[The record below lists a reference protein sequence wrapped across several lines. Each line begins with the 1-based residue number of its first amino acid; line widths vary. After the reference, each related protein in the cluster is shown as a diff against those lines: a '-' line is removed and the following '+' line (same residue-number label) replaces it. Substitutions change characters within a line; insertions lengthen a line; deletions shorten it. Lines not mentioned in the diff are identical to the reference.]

1 MRGASSSSVP
11 QWVCVTARPPLHA
24 YRVCP
29 DRIGIHTHARVH
41 CKCLTVCVLARLHS
55 ILLLCANS
63 EYHFALPSAF
73 VCSFEDPPQIQ
84 TTARPQMLSL
94 FVLSLYSPPLNINR
108 LDTPSHA
115 KEPNASSINDEHLSA
130 FSPPLV
136 SPSLHLSILSS
147 RTIQLSLSKGFFSPF
162 NPTTVQG
169 KNL

>member
-73 VCSFEDPPQIQ
+73 VCSFEDPPPNPNNCSPTNALSFCPLTLLPSTQHQ
-84 TTARPQMLSL
+84 STRYPLARKGTKRFQHQ
-94 FVLSLYSPPLNINR
+94 R
-108 LDTPSHA
+108 RT
-115 KEPNASSINDEHLSA
+115 
-130 FSPPLV
+130 LV
-136 SPSLHLSILSS
+136 SIFSS
-147 RTIQLSLSKGFFSPF
+147 PRFSLSPSFHPLLSYYSVITF
-162 NPTTVQG
+162 
-169 KNL
+169 